1 MDPVKSGPGA
11 IPGAEGARRPRIA
24 TAWLGGC
31 SGCHMSFVDMD
42 ERLIDLAPLVDLVYS
57 PIMDVKEFPRD
68 VDATLVE
75 GAVAND
81 ENLHQ
86 LKLIRER
93 TKFLVSFGDCAV
105 TGNVTAMRNPLRRAE
120 PVLKRAYIENVD
132 TNPRRPA
139 DPGVVPVLLDRVRPV
154 HEVVSVDVFLP
165 GCPPSADLIHFVLTE
180 LVAGRTPDLKDRL
193 KYG

>member
-1 MDPVKSGPGA
+1 MDPVKAPPEA
-11 IPGAEGARRPRIA
+11 ARKPRIA

-42 ERLIDLAPLVDLVYS
+42 ERLIDLAPLIDLVYS
-57 PIMDVKEFPRD
+57 PIMDVKEFPGD

-81 ENLHQ
+81 ENLRH

-93 TKFLVSFGDCAV
+93 TKVLVSFGDCAV

-120 PVLKRAYIENVD
+120 AVLKRAYIENVD

-139 DPGVVPVLLDRVRPV
+139 DPGIVPVLLDRVRPV
-154 HEVVSVDVFLP
+154 HEVVPVDVFLP

-180 LVAGRTPDLKDRL
+180 LVAGRIPDLEGRL
-193 KYG
+193 NYG

>member
-1 MDPVKSGPGA
+1 MDPVSA
-11 IPGAEGARRPRIA
+11 ARPRIA

-31 SGCHMSFVDMD
+31 SGCHMSLLDMD
-42 ERLIDLAPLVDLVYS
+42 ERLLDILPLVDLVYS
-57 PIMDVKEFPRD
+57 PLMDVKVFPND
-68 VDATLVE
+68 VHATFVE

-81 ENLHQ
+81 ENRHQ
-86 LKLIRER
+86 LKLIRAR
-93 TKFLVSFGDCAV
+93 TKLLVSFGDCAV

-120 PVLKRAYIENVD
+120 AVLKRAYIENVD
-132 TNPRRPA
+132 TNPRRPS

-154 HEVVSVDVFLP
+154 HEVVPVDVFLP

-180 LVAGRTPDLKDRL
+180 LVAGRIPDLKDRL

>member
-1 MDPVKSGPGA
+1 MDPVKPA
-11 IPGAEGARRPRIA
+11 PAPPAKARKPRIA

-42 ERLIDLAPLVDLVYS
+42 ERLIDLAPLIDLVYS

-93 TKFLVSFGDCAV
+93 TKVLVSFGDCAV

-154 HEVVSVDVFLP
+154 HEVVPVDVFLP

>member
-1 MDPVKSGPGA
+1 MDPVKPA
-11 IPGAEGARRPRIA
+11 PEATRRPRIA

-42 ERLIDLAPLVDLVYS
+42 ERLIDLAPLIDLVYS

-93 TKFLVSFGDCAV
+93 TKVLVSFGDCAV

-154 HEVVSVDVFLP
+154 HEVVPVDVFLP

>member
-1 MDPVKSGPGA
+1 MDPVKAPGA
-11 IPGAEGARRPRIA
+11 ARPAGKPRIA

-42 ERLIDLAPLVDLVYS
+42 ERLIDLAPLIDLVYS
-57 PIMDVKEFPRD
+57 PIMDVKEFPED

-75 GAVAND
+75 GAVANE

-93 TKFLVSFGDCAV
+93 TKVLVSFGDCAV

-132 TNPRRPA
+132 LNPRRPA
-139 DPGVVPVLLDRVRPV
+139 DPGIVPVLLDRVRPV
-154 HEVVSVDVFLP
+154 HEVVPVDVFLP

-180 LVAGRTPDLKDRL
+180 LVAGRIPDLKDRL

>member
-1 MDPVKSGPGA
+1 MDPVKAAPEAAPRPAGK
-11 IPGAEGARRPRIA
+11 PRIA
-24 TAWLGGC
+24 TAWLAGC

-57 PIMDVKEFPRD
+57 PIMDVKEFPVD

-81 ENLHQ
+81 DNLHQ

-93 TKFLVSFGDCAV
+93 TKVLVSFGDCAV

-120 PVLKRAYIENVD
+120 AVLKRAYIENVD
-132 TNPRRPA
+132 LNPRRPA

-154 HEVVSVDVFLP
+154 HEVVPVDVFLP

-180 LVAGRTPDLKDRL
+180 LVAGRIPDLKDRL

>member
-1 MDPVKSGPGA
+1 MDPVKAAPEA
-11 IPGAEGARRPRIA
+11 NARKPRIA

-42 ERLIDLAPLVDLVYS
+42 ERLIDLAPLIDLVYS
-57 PIMDVKEFPRD
+57 PIMDVKEFPTD

-75 GAVAND
+75 GAVANE
-81 ENLHQ
+81 ENLHH

-93 TKFLVSFGDCAV
+93 TKVLVSFGDCAV

-154 HEVVSVDVFLP
+154 HEVVPVDVFLP

-180 LVAGRTPDLKDRL
+180 LVAGRIPDLKDRL

>member
-1 MDPVKSGPGA
+1 MDPVKPG
-11 IPGAEGARRPRIA
+11 GTTRPRIA

-42 ERLIDLAPLVDLVYS
+42 ERLIDLAPLIDLVYS

-93 TKFLVSFGDCAV
+93 TRVLVSFGDCAV

-120 PVLKRAYIENVD
+120 AVLKRAYIENVD
-132 TNPRRPA
+132 LNPRRPA

-154 HEVVSVDVFLP
+154 HEVVPVDVFLP

-180 LVAGRTPDLKDRL
+180 LVAGRAPDLKDRL